1 MGRELAILALAALAL
16 PGSAQAQALG
26 ARERALHLLSR
37 FSFGPTRAELAR
49 VLELGE
55 EAWLDEQL
63 AALEDPALAARLE
76 AFPTLGL
83 PAVDVWA
90 LTYEATPDD
99 ASPEERRRIREK
111 NDAPRRELMAATA
124 TRAVYARAQLVEVL
138 VDFWRN
144 HFNVSYTKEGPA
156 LQLLTEW
163 DERVL
168 RAHALA
174 PFGELLAATAHA
186 PAMLHYLD
194 NSSSRRPSTG
204 AELAELERRIRR
216 ATGSRAAGERAADL
230 ALQRG
235 LNENYARELLELHT
249 LGADNGYRQ
258 QDVVALAEVLTGW
271 TWERTDTGW
280 GFRFRGDL
288 HVTGSKRF
296 LGQRIQGEIEKGEAE
311 GQAVLALLAEERGT
325 SEFLALK
332 LARHFVDDDPP
343 PRLVADLAAAF
354 RKHDG
359 RPAEVLRALV
369 AHDAFWSRAHYRSK
383 FKTPQEF
390 VFSALR
396 ATGAEVDD
404 WSEVLRRL
412 GDMGQPIYH
421 CDDPTGWYDTAEAW
435 LDPGVLALRWE
446 FASDLA
452 HDRVAGVRLGGA
464 VFAEVGDEVPVHAWS
479 TRLTARL
486 LPGGAGLA
494 TQVALDRAAA
504 QSFAQDAQPDALRR
518 RLLALLL
525 GSPDFQRQ

>member
-1 MGRELAILALAALAL
+1 MGRSLAILALAALAV
-16 PGSAQAQALG
+16 PCAAQGEKLD

-37 FSFGPTRAELAR
+37 FSFGPTPAELAR

-63 AALEDPALAARLE
+63 GELDDPALEARLE
-76 AFPTLGL
+76 VYPTIGL
-83 PAVDVWA
+83 PALDVWA
-90 LTYEATPDD
+90 RTYERTPEDAT
-99 ASPEERRRIREK
+99 PEERRRIREQ

-124 TRAVYARAQLVEVL
+124 TRAVHAHGQLREVL

-144 HFNVSYTKEGPA
+144 HFNVSYTKGGPA
-156 LQLLTEW
+156 QQLLTEW
-163 DERVL
+163 DEAVL
-168 RAHALA
+168 RAHAFA
-174 PFGELLAATAHA
+174 PFAELLSATAHA

-204 AELAELERRIRR
+204 AELAEIERRIRR

-249 LGADNGYRQ
+249 LGVDNGYRQ
-258 QDVVALAEVLTGW
+258 KDVVALAEILTGW
-271 TWERTDTGW
+271 TWSRTDEGW
-280 GFRFRGDL
+280 SYRFRGDL
-288 HVTGSKRF
+288 HVQGSKRF
-296 LGQRIQGEIEKGEAE
+296 LGQRIQGEVEKGEQE
-311 GQAVLALLAEERGT
+311 GQAVLELLADERGT

-359 RPAEVLRALV
+359 RPDEVLRALV
-369 AHDAFWSRAHYRSK
+369 DHPAFWSREHYRTK

-396 ATGAEVDD
+396 ATEAEVDD
-404 WSEVLRRL
+404 WNDVLRRL
-412 GDMGQPIYH
+412 RDMGQPIYH

-452 HDRVAGVRLGGA
+452 NGRVKGVRLGPA
-464 VFAEVGDEVPVHAWS
+464 VFADVSDDVPVHEWS
-479 TRLTARL
+479 TRLTARV
-486 LPGGAGLA
+486 LPAGAGLA

-504 QSFAQDAQPDALRR
+504 QSFAEDAPPETLRR